1 MSSLT
6 ESVDVSVSLLSE
18 VRQRTDVLA
27 RAQWVGILG
36 TLQLRLTPRTLTCA
50 MLGSCKRV

>member
-18 VRQRTDVLA
+18 VRQRADVLA
-27 RAQWVGILG
+27 RAHWW
-36 TLQLRLTPRTLTCA
+36 
-50 MLGSCKRV
+50 GSLCMVR